1 MQKNPEVMASGFIY
15 FEQTIPETLRRKK
28 KQAGK
33 QGKAEHGRSFSEE
46 NGRGARMQAGR
57 W

>member
-1 MQKNPEVMASGFIY
+1 MERLRRSNAEAGVQKNPEVMASGFIY

-33 QGKAEHGRSFSEE
+33 QEKAVHG
-46 NGRGARMQAGR
+46 
-57 W
+57 

>member
-1 MQKNPEVMASGFIY
+1 MASGFIY

-33 QGKAEHGRSFSEE
+33 QEKTEHWRDFSEE
-46 NGRGARMQAGR
+46 KTAKGAGR
-57 W
+57 TEVQ